1 MLFNGVLGLSVIS
14 ELTAVLYKVFLCVA
28 VHKDAREHDD
38 KNAVLWTVLTVLF
51 GLLPVIIY
59 AILRYNKSK
68 DFISCPHCGKMV
80 SAKYP
85 VCMFCKQPVNDAPK
99 RDFISEDVKK
109 YFETRNINYHLVSFI
124 KDDFNETDII
134 ERSQNI
140 LDGFIAY
147 LKENDLLKS

>member
-1 MLFNGVLGLSVIS
+1 MLFGDIFGLSMIS
-14 ELTAVLYKVFLCVA
+14 SLAAMLYKVFLCIA
-28 VHKDAREHDD
+28 VYKDARENDS

-85 VCMFCKQPVNDAPK
+85 VCMFCKQPVNDPPK
-99 RDFISEDVKK
+99 RDFVSEEVKK
-109 YFETRNINYHLVSFI
+109 YLILAAVLFVVDLVVKSIASLSGGINNITISLF
-124 KDDFNETDII
+124 
-134 ERSQNI
+134 
-140 LDGFIAY
+140 
-147 LKENDLLKS
+147 

>member
-14 ELTAVLYKVFLCVA
+14 GLTAVLYKVFLCVA

-38 KNAVLWTVLTVLF
+38 KNTVLWTVLTVLF

-109 YFETRNINYHLVSFI
+109 YLILAAVLFVVDLVV
-124 KDDFNETDII
+124 
-134 ERSQNI
+134 
-140 LDGFIAY
+140 
-147 LKENDLLKS
+147 KSIVSLSSAGNNVTISLF

>member
-1 MLFNGVLGLSVIS
+1 MLFNGVFGLSVIS

-68 DFISCPHCGKMV
+68 DFILCPHCGKMV

-109 YFETRNINYHLVSFI
+109 YLILAAVLFVVDLVVKNIVSLSSAG
-124 KDDFNETDII
+124 N
-134 ERSQNI
+134 NI
-140 LDGFIAY
+140 TISLF
-147 LKENDLLKS
+147 

>member
-109 YFETRNINYHLVSFI
+109 YLILAAVLFVVDLVVKSIVSLSSAGNNITISLF
-124 KDDFNETDII
+124 
-134 ERSQNI
+134 
-140 LDGFIAY
+140 
-147 LKENDLLKS
+147 

>member
-109 YFETRNINYHLVSFI
+109 YLILAAVLFVVDVVVKSIVSLSGGINNITISLF
-124 KDDFNETDII
+124 
-134 ERSQNI
+134 
-140 LDGFIAY
+140 
-147 LKENDLLKS
+147 